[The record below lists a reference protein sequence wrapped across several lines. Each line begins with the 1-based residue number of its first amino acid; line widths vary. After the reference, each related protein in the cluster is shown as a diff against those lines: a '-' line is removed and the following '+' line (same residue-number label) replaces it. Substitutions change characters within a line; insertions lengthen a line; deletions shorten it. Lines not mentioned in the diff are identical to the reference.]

1 MLAPNPASDRVLVSA
16 GGATIAD
23 LRIFSMDGRE
33 VMRSI
38 IRNASG
44 VIDIA
49 ALPSGPYTVVVAMAD
64 DHKLTTH
71 IIKL

>member
-1 MLAPNPASDRVLVSA
+1 
-16 GGATIAD
+16 
-23 LRIFSMDGRE
+23 
-33 VMRSI
+33 MRSI

-49 ALPSGPYTVVVAMAD
+49 ALPSGPYMVVVAMAD
-64 DHKLTTH
+64 DRKPTTH